1 MASIKFWFLDVGH
14 GDSSYIELSNGA
26 RIMIDC
32 GCSLNHWPS
41 KLLKH
46 FNVTAEGKPVPIPDE
61 KRKFG
66 LDKLVISHPHGDH
79 IADIKAI
86 HDEIKFCWLRGGYST
101 FIDEILES
109 IDYRKR
115 NEEAVGKFVEIVKN
129 YTGEYDASRDRT
141 VQACPPCGVE
151 YKRFLSYTKGMD
163 LNELSWFSSFSIG
176 GQKVLYTGD
185 MTANGV
191 RKILDS
197 NRAEE
202 FKEFV
207 KGTSILK
214 APHHGRENG
223 CSEEL
228 FKAFGNK
235 PLLCIISDEVL
246 NEKNEGTA
254 STQWYY
260 DRTND
265 NKVLIDGVMQNRRV
279 LTTRKDK
286 DIYIEIDDSGALS
299 VTTNCFVDVKS
310 KILEQ
315 EAVYG

>member
-32 GCSLNHWPS
+32 GCGADHWPS

-46 FNVTAEGKPVPIPDE
+46 FSVTAKDKPVSILNE
-61 KRKFG
+61 SRKFG
-66 LDKLVISHPHGDH
+66 LDKLIISHPHGDH
-79 IADIKAI
+79 IADIEAI
-86 HDEIKFCWLRGGYST
+86 HDEIKFCWLRGGYAA
-101 FIDEILES
+101 FIDEITQS

-115 NEEAVGKFVEIVKN
+115 NEEAVKKFVDVVKH
-129 YTGEYDASRDRT
+129 YTGEYDSSRDRT
-141 VQACPPCGVE
+141 VQACPPCAVE
-151 YKRFLSYTKGMD
+151 HKRFLVYAKGMD
-163 LNELSWFSSFSIG
+163 LNELSWFSSFAIG
-176 GQKVLYTGD
+176 SHKVLYAGD
-185 MTANGV
+185 MTSAGI

-207 KGTSILK
+207 KGTTIFK
-214 APHHGRENG
+214 TTHHGRENG

-246 NEKNEGTA
+246 NERNEGTA
-254 STQWYY
+254 STQWYH
-260 DRTND
+260 DRTSED
-265 NKVLIDGVMQNRRV
+265 KVLVDGIMQNRRV

-286 DIYIEIDDSGALS
+286 DIYIEIDDSGTLS
-299 VTTNCFVDVKS
+299 VTTNCFADIRP